1 MNNQEYKEAVQL
13 LNKWAYH
20 YYVLDDPIMTD
31 EGYDKL
37 YHEVLAYEENNP
49 NEVLKDS
56 PTQRVGDIVSEGFT
70 KAKHLSRMWSLEDI
84 FNEDDLDKWLT
95 KTYKLDSKIT
105 FYCEPKYDGASLDL
119 VYENGELIKGIT
131 RGDGVEG
138 ELITQNVKTIRS
150 IPLTIEHKGLIEI
163 RGEVV
168 IFKDEFDKINADRLQ
183 NGEAVFANPRNAAA
197 GSLRQLDP
205 SITASRNL
213 VFLPYGLG
221 ENELPQKLLHQ
232 KMEYVYSLGFRKP
245 PIRGV
250 CKNKDEIQSIYKEMV
265 ADRDHYAMMLD
276 GMVIKVDE
284 IASQNDMG
292 YTVKVPRWSVA
303 YKFPAIE
310 KITTI
315 KDIVLQV
322 GRTGAVT
329 PVAVV
334 EPTDIEGVIV
344 ERATL
349 HNFDE
354 IERKD
359 IRLGD
364 KVIIL
369 RSGDVIPKIIKVLE
383 HERTGSEEPYTRPT
397 NCPVCSSELLIE
409 ETHRKVGNKEQI
421 NTQIKCQNLTCKA
434 RVINSITYFAS
445 KGCMNIDGLGNKIVE
460 QLVENK
466 KINNILDIYN
476 LQASDLASL
485 EGFKERKI
493 NNLLF
498 SIEKTKGIEYWRFL
512 RSLGIE
518 HIGEVASKNLT
529 NAFGLKGLTLPKKVL
544 YGVNEF
550 GVEMVNSYVNFMKS
564 NQAFVKKLIKTIE
577 PKKVEVTDE
586 IDEFKIF
593 AAIFKVDNL
602 GETSLQKIYDFFGF
616 YYVRAIEEYDN
627 IGIPSKAIELFNK
640 QFAYEKNNYKEIVS
654 FLIQLPFGKESRL
667 EDAIKNKEVLTIKY
681 LAGTQPNTFRKIL
694 PKKITDYLLIADDT
708 MYESR
713 PQKSFML
720 EKIELYE
727 SYQDLPENAVWYDT
741 DKKIET
747 AKFDESSIPNL
758 RDDSEKK
765 RLSSIQSFVDKDAM
779 AIDGLGHES
788 VKKLFEMNLLYD
800 IRSIYDLTIDDIK
813 IVQGFHGKNGLHII
827 ESINTS
833 KNTDCWR
840 FINGLGIPSFG
851 EATSKMICN
860 EYGAEFINL
869 DFDELKSI
877 QGLDSHTFKNLSMFM
892 KKNKNYILDLMKV
905 ITLKYTNKNI
915 GSGYFKGKT
924 VVLTGAMSE
933 SRPKIKEMLENL
945 GAKVSGSVSKKTDY
959 VIYGEDAG
967 SKYDKAVELGVAT
980 LTEDEMRALL

>member
-1 MNNQEYKEAVQL
+1 MNNQEYKEAVAL

-37 YHEVLAYEENNP
+37 YHEVLEYEESNP

-70 KAKHLSRMWSLEDI
+70 KEKHLSRMWSLEDI

-150 IPLTIEHKGLIEI
+150 VPLTIEHKGLIEI

-183 NGEAVFANPRNAAA
+183 KGESVFANPRNAAA

-221 ENELPQKLLHQ
+221 ENELPQKLLHE
-232 KMEYVYSLGFRKP
+232 KMEYIYSLGFRKP
-245 PIRGV
+245 PLRGV
-250 CKNKDEIQSIYKEMV
+250 CKDKDEIQSIYKEMV

-276 GMVIKVDE
+276 GMVIKVNE
-284 IASQNDMG
+284 IPSQIDMG

-369 RSGDVIPKIIKVLE
+369 RSGDVIPKIIKVLV
-383 HERTGSEEPYTRPT
+383 HERTGDEVEVKRPT
-397 NCPVCSSELLIE
+397 NCPVCGSELLQE
-409 ETHRKVGNKEQI
+409 DVLV
-421 NTQIKCQNLTCKA
+421 KCQNLSCDA
-434 RVINSITYFAS
+434 RVVNSIIYFAS
-445 KGCMNIDGLGNKIVE
+445 KPCFNIDGLGNKIVE
-460 QLVENK
+460 QLFNEKLVNSV
-466 KINNILDIYN
+466 LD
-476 LQASDLASL
+476 LFSLTKEQLLSL
-485 EGFKERKI
+485 EGFKEKKAQNI
-493 NNLLF
+493 LDAI
-498 SIEKTKGIEYWRFL
+498 SKTQGSDLWRFINA
-512 RSLGIE
+512 LGIE
-518 HIGEVASKNLT
+518 HIGEVASKMI
-529 NAFGLKGLTLPKKVL
+529 AQKFGLRFLEVSKEQLLAIDGIGEEMAESFLEFLR
-544 YGVNEF
+544 VNE
-550 GVEMVNSYVNFMKS
+550 
-564 NQAFVKKLIKTIE
+564 Q
-577 PKKVEVTDE
+577 
-586 IDEFKIF
+586 
-593 AAIFKVDNL
+593 
-602 GETSLQKIYDFFGF
+602 
-616 YYVRAIEEYDN
+616 
-627 IGIPSKAIELFNK
+627 
-640 QFAYEKNNYKEIVS
+640 
-654 FLIQLPFGKESRL
+654 
-667 EDAIKNKEVLTIKY
+667 TIKY
-681 LAGTQPNTFRKIL
+681 L
-694 PKKITDYLLIADDT
+694 
-708 MYESR
+708 
-713 PQKSFML
+713 L
-720 EKIELYE
+720 EVINPLEPELRAE
-727 SYQDLPENAVWYDT
+727 AEEN
-741 DKKIET
+741 
-747 AKFDESSIPNL
+747 P
-758 RDDSEKK
+758 
-765 RLSSIQSFVDKDAM
+765 
-779 AIDGLGHES
+779 
-788 VKKLFEMNLLYD
+788 
-800 IRSIYDLTIDDIK
+800 
-813 IVQGFHGKNGLHII
+813 
-827 ESINTS
+827 
-833 KNTDCWR
+833 
-840 FINGLGIPSFG
+840 
-851 EATSKMICN
+851 
-860 EYGAEFINL
+860 
-869 DFDELKSI
+869 
-877 QGLDSHTFKNLSMFM
+877 FKA
-892 KKNKNYILDLMKV
+892 
-905 ITLKYTNKNI
+905 
-915 GSGYFKGKT
+915 KT
-924 VVLTGAMSE
+924 VVLTGTMSE
-933 SRPKIKEMLENL
+933 SRGAIKEMLENL
-945 GAKVSGSVSKKTDY
+945 GAKVAGSVSKKTDY